1 MADDNVIARLGSMKA
16 LLGIVAGAGASYGIY
31 KLVVGRAGDGVN
43 RKKSAKSVTIQ
54 PGSLMD
60 KVSGFKVVSKSDN
73 LNPCA
78 ETESS
83 KLSDIQMV
91 FMIV

>member
-1 MADDNVIARLGSMKA
+1 MGDDNVIARLGSMKA

-31 KLVVGRAGDGVN
+31 KLVAGRAGDGVK
-43 RKKSAKSVTIQ
+43 RRKSAKSVTIQ
-54 PGSLMD
+54 PGSLMA

-73 LNPCA
+73 LDPSA

-83 KLSDIQMV
+83 K
-91 FMIV
+91 